1 MSNQLGRLLVVDDN
15 ELNRDM
21 LSRRLERKGY
31 QVDTAEDGYQALDMI
46 GKTAYELVLLD
57 IMMPGLSGIDVL
69 TQLRQSYSLTA
80 LPIIMATAKT
90 DSNTIVQTLKLGAN
104 DYVTKPLQFGEVL
117 ARVETQLSI
126 SRQSKLRTSGA
137 FHKLDDAEEAGGFR
151 ESDIYCPSCLTAQQ
165 HDAPTCQECQG
176 LRPAEGWPKRSQN
189 LYPYLGVTIGQ
200 RYYLEQFL
208 DRGTTGAVYAA
219 RDIDLKRKFAAK
231 LIKLS
236 NTSIG
241 VSPEEVK
248 KRTKVEVEAMVS
260 LQNPHVV
267 KVYEVTQVDDDT
279 FALIMDFVRGLS
291 LGSILKRLGTLKAGL
306 ALNIVRQVAQG
317 LYEAHQ
323 QGIIHCDIKP
333 DNIMLEKLP
342 AGGYFAQILDFGI
355 AHLLN
360 GEPQLRTKGFYGT
373 PLYSAPERIREGGI
387 VDHRSDIYSIGA
399 MLYHM
404 LTGSPPFVDENV
416 YKVFTHHLNSPVPVI
431 TGVGDV
437 QLERGVNSLIQ
448 RMMAKDP
455 AQRPASLLE
464 VIQQIDQLTQ
474 TAQA

>member
-1 MSNQLGRLLVVDDN
+1 MSKQLGRLLVVDDN

-31 QVDTAEDGYQALDMI
+31 EVDTAEDGYQALDMI
-46 GKTAYELVLLD
+46 GKIAYELILLD

-69 TQLRQSYSLTA
+69 TQLRQSHSLTD

-126 SRQSKLRTSGA
+126 SRQSKLRNSGS
-137 FHKLDDAEEAGGFR
+137 FHKLDESEGPR
-151 ESDIYCPSCLTAQQ
+151 SQESDIYCSSCLSAQRF
-165 HDAPTCQECQG
+165 DAPTCHSCQS
-176 LRPAEGWPKRSQN
+176 LRPAEGWPKRSAT
-189 LYPYLGVTIGQ
+189 LYPYLGRTIGQ
-200 RYYLEQFL
+200 RYFLEQFL

-219 RDIDLKRKFAAK
+219 RDIDLGRQFAAK

-236 NTSIG
+236 NNSIG
-241 VSPEEVK
+241 VTPEEVR
-248 KRTKVEVEAMVS
+248 KRTKLEVEAMVS

-267 KVYEVTQVDDDT
+267 KVYEVTQVDEDT
-279 FALIMDFVRGLS
+279 FALVMDFVRGLS
-291 LGSILKRLGTLKAGL
+291 LGSILKRLGTLKVGL
-306 ALNIVRQVAQG
+306 ALNIVRQVSQG

-355 AHLLN
+355 AHILDADH
-360 GEPQLRTKGFYGT
+360 QLKSKGFYGT
-373 PLYSAPERIREGGI
+373 PLYSAPERIREGGQI
-387 VDHRSDIYSIGA
+387 DHRSDIYSIGA

-416 YKVFTHHLNSPVPVI
+416 YKVFTHHLSSPIPVI
-431 TGVGDV
+431 TGLGEP
-437 QLERGVNSLIQ
+437 QLERGINSLIQ

-455 AQRPASLLE
+455 EQRPASLIE
-464 VIQQIDQLTQ
+464 VIQQIDVLTNQ
-474 TAQA
+474 PQV